1 MKTVPLVG
9 SMMLTVGGALIVMRK
24 VCGTEV
30 STPPFFALLP
40 FDYPGPLIRVCRT
53 DYGICLIPYTIQPG
67 TPCQCRAAGGTW
79 LPGVSIH

>member
-1 MKTVPLVG
+1 MRRPCLV
-9 SMMLTVGGALIVMRK
+9 AVM
-24 VCGTEV
+24 VAILGVAAVVTAAEM

-40 FDYPGPLIRVCRT
+40 FDYPGSLIRVCRT

-67 TPCQCRAAGGTW
+67 TPCECQAAGGTW